1 MPRNLSNAAAESG
14 GSGGDVS
21 LPTDPTFNSIQSTST
36 IAAQGVISTGSSIVS
51 GGLTV
56 NGVSNHNS
64 IANFTGP
71 IVASGQ
77 TISANE
83 LVATT
88 CKASTIQALDGADE
102 TLVIRANFITRPI
115 GSTLQIVPDQLNAS
129 TMVSSDLNISAGSDI
144 SAVGNIVSA
153 SGKVEAT
160 TGAIIGATSSISTR
174 LTCESIHCTNGSY
187 DDQEIKCG
195 RLTLSSGEHD
205 GWAILQ
211 GANGSGLQDTLG
223 IVSPNANGVLTVYD
237 ENNNPLL
244 IQSKQGLIIQTQ
256 LNLNANLLLGST
268 NNLRFGGYNF
278 TPQQYYRQAVIV
290 FDAITPHVFLECGS
304 NSNQLDWVNQ
314 NTGATGLKLN
324 DVGFYK
330 LTIRSLQSVSGMT
343 DFRCMSD
350 IVIFN
355 PNDNTP
361 GVTLPVSFGYTDYVG
376 SGPPIITGS
385 TGFLSASYAVTIP
398 GFSNVSNLCRI
409 TVTKMNY

>member
-1 MPRNLSNAAAESG
+1 MPRNLSNAAESG
-14 GSGGDVS
+14 GSGSGGDAS
-21 LPTDPTFNSIQSTST
+21 LPTDPTFNSIQSTGT
-36 IAAQGVISTGSSIVS
+36 IAAQGIISTGASVVS

-64 IANFTGP
+64 ISNFTAP

-115 GSTLQIVPDQLNAS
+115 GSTLQLAPDQVNATS
-129 TMVSSDLNISAGSDI
+129 TVSSQSNISAGTDI
-144 SAVGNIVSA
+144 SAVGNIVS
-153 SGKVEAT
+153 SGGKVEAT
-160 TGAIIGATSSISTR
+160 NGAIIGATSSISAR
-174 LTCESIHCTNGSY
+174 ITCESIHVSNGEY
-187 DDQEIKCG
+187 EDQEIKCG

-237 ENNNPLL
+237 ENNNPLM
-244 IQSKQGLIIQTQ
+244 IQSKLGLILQTQ

-278 TPQQYYRQAVIV
+278 TPQQYYRESS
-290 FDAITPHVFLECGS
+290 LC
-304 NSNQLDWVNQ
+304 
-314 NTGATGLKLN
+314 
-324 DVGFYK
+324 
-330 LTIRSLQSVSGMT
+330 LTEQRLMC
-343 DFRCMSD
+343 F
-350 IVIFN
+350 
-355 PNDNTP
+355 
-361 GVTLPVSFGYTDYVG
+361 
-376 SGPPIITGS
+376 
-385 TGFLSASYAVTIP
+385 
-398 GFSNVSNLCRI
+398 
-409 TVTKMNY
+409 